1 MEWIVI
7 FLVILN
13 IIPLKWLKFLGTQNL
28 HRHLS
33 ALTMLIAFTQLYM
46 LLVLDFILQA
56 KEIGQGLG
64 FLA

>member
-28 HRHLS
+28 HRHL
-33 ALTMLIAFTQLYM
+33 
-46 LLVLDFILQA
+46 
-56 KEIGQGLG
+56 G
-64 FLA
+64 